1 MINFDD
7 FKKIDLQVG
16 TIIEAEA
23 VNGSEKLLRLV
34 VDLGIEER
42 QIVAGIGKSYDP
54 EKLIGTQ
61 VTIVANMEP
70 KTLMGLESQG
80 MVLATD
86 SEQEGRVSLLMP
98 SEPVPDGAK
107 LR

>member
-1 MINFDD
+1 MINFKD
-7 FKKIDLQVG
+7 FEKIDLRIG

-23 VNGSEKLLRLV
+23 VNGSEKLLRLI

-42 QIVAGIGKSYDP
+42 QIIAGIGQSYDP
-54 EKLIGTQ
+54 EKLVGTQ
-61 VTIVANMEP
+61 VAIVANMEP

-80 MVLATD
+80 MILATD

-98 SEPVPDGAK
+98 SEPVADGAK

>member
-23 VNGSEKLLRLV
+23 VSGSEKLLRLV

-42 QIVAGIGKSYDP
+42 QIVAGIGQSYDP

-70 KTLMGLESQG
+70 KTLMGLKSQG

-86 SEQEGRVSLLMP
+86 SEQEGRISLLMP